1 VIGLIFGDAERCA
14 TRTSVSDRGFSVA
27 RWAGQVCRLLLLSL
41 TVGLACAISATA
53 QTQPPPVPTV
63 LTNVTVAKDGSEV
76 RLTFAP
82 QSPRFSVVTDNSAST
97 AIGFASSSR
106 AVSAT
111 LPTQY
116 GGRLRSISFDQ
127 QDTILILHFSTDGPV
142 KILAVQASSNTITI
156 SLQPTLGAQSPS
168 QTVSAP
174 SVQLPPPLLPNRN
187 DNFEV
192 IPLKYADVSEVVGLL
207 AGGATV
213 KPNDSFTP
221 REPDFGS
228 AGMGGTAA
236 YTPALPAT
244 ETTADEPLGQS
255 INGAIGIDRRLNAIV
270 VHGTPDQ
277 IERLKAQIA
286 QIDLPVESVI
296 LETTFVELTETG
308 ARNVGLDFTNANS
321 QIGVATFQTGA
332 FIPAGLPTGKDL
344 SSVSFQAALYAQV
357 TAGHGK
363 ILSRPRISAQS
374 GSSARIITGDAL
386 PILTSIALSGVNGV
400 QQQVQYVNVGVT
412 LQIAPRVTSDGFV
425 TSHVFCVVSSV
436 TGYSQGYPTIS
447 QRKAETS
454 ATVGDGET
462 FVIGGLTEDDELSTT
477 SSVPVLGDIP
487 LLGKLFTLDKGTDT
501 KTELYIVIT
510 PHVVHPRSVATT
522 TP

>member
-1 VIGLIFGDAERCA
+1 M
-14 TRTSVSDRGFSVA
+14 
-27 RWAGQVCRLLLLSL
+27 
-41 TVGLACAISATA
+41 
-53 QTQPPPVPTV
+53 
-63 LTNVTVAKDGSEV
+63 TVAKDGTEV
-76 RLTFAP
+76 HLTFSP
-82 QSPRFSVVTDNSAST
+82 QSPKFSVITDNSNSP
-97 AIGFASSSR
+97 AIGFASTSR
-106 AVSAT
+106 AVSAM
-111 LPTQY
+111 LPREY
-116 GGRLRSISFDQ
+116 GGHLRSISFDQ
-127 QDTILILHFSTDGPV
+127 QDTILILHFSTDNQV
-142 KILAVQASSNTITI
+142 KLLATQDGQNTITV
-156 SLQPTLGAQSPS
+156 SLQSSRGAQGAG
-168 QTVSAP
+168 QIASAP
-174 SVQLPPPLLPNRN
+174 PVPLAPPLLSNGS

-207 AGGATV
+207 AGGAAV
-213 KPNDSFTP
+213 KPNDYFTP

-228 AGMGGTAA
+228 AGMGGTAT
-236 YTPALPAT
+236 YTPALPVT
-244 ETTADEPLGQS
+244 EPTADEPLGQAIS
-255 INGAIGIDRRLNAIV
+255 GAIGIDRRLNAIV

-277 IERLKAQIA
+277 IARLKAQIA
-286 QIDLPVESVI
+286 QIDLPVQSVI

-308 ARNVGLDFTNANS
+308 ARDIGLDFSNANS
-321 QIGVATFQTGA
+321 QIGVATFQTGG
-332 FIPAGLPTGKDL
+332 FIPAGLPTGKNL

-454 ATVGDGET
+454 ATVEDGET
-462 FVIGGLTEDDELSTT
+462 FVIGGLTEDAELSTT

-487 LLGKLFTLDKGTDT
+487 LLGRLFTVDKGTDT

-510 PHVVHPRSVATT
+510 PHIVHPRSDTNNA
-522 TP
+522 PAPAP